1 MLLPLICS
9 DISITNINKI
19 NSNMRKL
26 LLFFAMLCVSIGAWA
41 MMPPEN
47 EPVTDRNSYLI
58 EQATGTWHGQGPVV
72 VIHVKDADGLKKAL
86 AKLSETDPQGN
97 IPNHLQKYQNSI
109 ILKIDSKSFTV
120 TDNGAGNP
128 PTVTYGDFVEIT
140 LSDDDKAAL
149 GSVVAP
155 ETIDLQDLKSSESFT
170 FTNQYVKSVILPN
183 GWTKAQVKA
192 AGEALAQGANFGSC
206 FSQSDK
212 IVTPVLDDEGN
223 PKVFDTYVDKN
234 NNDATGASL
243 IAYVA
248 KSNTLHTAVVHSY
261 FDQQNN
267 AILGTGGDGNGMNQ
281 YNDVVDRVKSLTVM
295 GYPAASDFSSSG
307 DWDENGHFVPNCE
320 PYEHSSSANAGGVDG
335 TTERKSYVDG
345 TKKPGGIAGG
355 GDLLVIDLSDA
366 VIYEEYNSDLTLSWT
381 GTVDK
386 LLEQVWL
393 PTSSLVKTIPA
404 DFLSCSAGNF
414 REICIPSN
422 IEYIKTR
429 AFGSTSHN
437 LVHVWTTGTDDNTVY
452 DNGAYTT
459 AGNNDSD
466 PSNDV
471 KHFGM
476 SDINTYNDFANSWGT
491 YTFSPNLKCIE
502 SFAFSTG
509 YRIKDVYCLG
519 TTAPECHVDA
529 FTQVMYNGNN
539 TYDQSAITDGII
551 TREAYT
557 NNKESRMYMTM
568 LHYPKTTTTPNI
580 QRYTDPTREYNV
592 ATGERD
598 GKGNTLYFPNQS
610 EFCQAYDQG
619 TTGYLWDAWPSE
631 RTEWGDLEI
640 VNGSHIL
647 TEHTTAA
654 QTQANQRWT
663 DNPSE
668 TLSPAADDGHTL
680 LKHDRSF
687 YDVTLDGNGNST
699 LSQPSGLDWY
709 YNTVWEGSQLYP
721 KPEITEGD
729 YIYEEAADGLY
740 VKDGDTYREWTSA
753 DGDVTRYNR
762 ATKQG
767 VDEQGYPMY
776 EQCSDGTLVQEYT
789 YRRANDGGFVRNE
802 VISGYSA
809 TNTPNGAEKY
819 FSDNEGTQEV
829 TPLVGNGFY
838 YVSGTEPVYTAVDK
852 NNDAIGAQSQ
862 YYTKNGDTYAESNLM
877 FNNTYYYPTGETIE
891 KDVFTGTNYVVPG
904 VDAYYS
910 DAEGTTP
917 ATPGF
922 YNTYY
927 YNVQSITRD
936 KISSGNWLKSG
947 VTKYYSDSECTQEV
961 IPTITSISGNGTLY
975 YKDSEGY
982 HQTNTFIEGQGD
994 YYVSWGNPNDYQAVG
1009 QYYPT
1014 VSLDATYYYKDGEET
1029 VKEGTATDT
1038 WVGDVTYYK
1047 FENNDYVELNPQ
1059 INGTYYYKSSTETV
1073 DEYIG
1078 SAYYVDGKSWYS
1090 YDQNNKTY
1098 TAITLS
1104 WYNHF
1109 TGDYYYVSGERNVYS
1124 SAANTDYNAETTYY
1138 TDQNGTEAS
1147 SITFDKDYYTADVTY
1162 SFYKYN
1168 ESTDAGKER
1177 WEKVYTEH
1185 AYREYNADKDDKDGT
1200 VEPRYCPYMVE
1211 VKEITHQVDND
1222 FRGWHQFVL
1231 AGYGKMSKID
1241 YEPVRWWISDNDWW
1255 TICEPYD
1262 LKYSDLVM
1270 FFGTEAEDNNGK
1282 AKIPYLSKLMYVV
1295 RDVENEKITLTF
1307 SKNLMEYKEMIPGTT
1322 NKIDGTAYKHGTFSD
1337 DQKWSEAELAQDP
1350 VILHAGV
1357 PYLIKPNMTKT
1368 GTGEFNRQFDIFA
1381 NERANLWSR
1390 LVQAQNMS
1398 GSDLMNT
1405 VYKGEY
1411 TVPAYVVGEGDE
1423 GTQESLQI
1431 TNKDNSKFNYA
1442 SGTIKYNKKDTE
1454 YKISTDFTYT
1464 FVGSFFKSVMPK
1476 FCYFLGWD
1484 SKAGK
1489 AAFWFN
1495 RKEEKDAWNWNNETG
1510 IICPNF
1516 NTDLEIDPASGLTDP
1531 ARWIFS
1537 SADIKVDDFESTGTA
1552 KSYTMDFGATNYF
1565 EWDEATGVSEMVVK
1579 PLFEETKVYDTNGR
1593 FMGSSLQNL
1602 PKGVYIVNGKK
1613 YIVK

>member
-1 MLLPLICS
+1 
-9 DISITNINKI
+9 
-19 NSNMRKL
+19 MRKL
-26 LLFFAMLCVSIGAWA
+26 LLFFAMLSVSIGAWA

-539 TYDQSAITDGII
+539 TYDQTAITDGII

-557 NNKESRMYMTM
+557 NSRVSRMYMTM

-631 RTEWGDLEI
+631 RTEWGDMEI

-740 VKDGDTYREWTSA
+740 VKDGDTYREWTSE

-776 EQCSDGTLVQEYT
+776 EQCSEGTLVQEYT
-789 YRRANDGGFVRNE
+789 YNRANDGGFVRNE

-862 YYTKNGDTYAESNLM
+862 YYTKNGDTYTESNLM
-877 FNNTYYYPTGETIE
+877 FNNTYYYPTGNQTTVPIYTELNWGNLVANV
-891 KDVFTGTNYVVPG
+891 DYFTKNGNDY
-904 VDAYYS
+904 
-910 DAEGTTP
+910 TP
-917 ATPGF
+917 ATPNFNGTW
-922 YNTYY
+922 YYLNSDNEYVQTSQLVAGVWTYY
-927 YNVQSITRD
+927 QYGWNNGVQGYNEGTPQLA
-936 KISSGNWLKSG
+936 GQ
-947 VTKYYSDSECTQEV
+947 YFY
-961 IPTITSISGNGTLY
+961 ISG
-975 YKDSEGY
+975 S
-982 HQTNTFIEGQGD
+982 Q
-994 YYVSWGNPNDYQAVG
+994 
-1009 QYYPT
+1009 
-1014 VSLDATYYYKDGEET
+1014 
-1029 VKEGTATDT
+1029 
-1038 WVGDVTYYK
+1038 
-1047 FENNDYVELNPQ
+1047 
-1059 INGTYYYKSSTETV
+1059 TV
-1073 DEYIG
+1073 DEYLSSDHFISG
-1078 SAYYVDGKSWYS
+1078 KTWYKLENGAY
-1090 YDQNNKTY
+1090 N
-1098 TAITLS
+1098 AITLS
-1104 WYNHF
+1104 WYEQIV
-1109 TGDYYYVSGERNVYS
+1109 GDYYYVSGERNVYS

-1270 FFGTEAEDNNGK
+1270 FFGTEAKDNNGT

-1295 RDVENEKITLTF
+1295 RDAENEKITLTF
-1307 SKNLMEYKEMIPGTT
+1307 SKNLMEYKEMIPGST
-1322 NKIDGTAYKHGTFSD
+1322 NKIDGTAYKHGVFSD
-1337 DQKWSEAELAQDP
+1337 DQKWSQAELAQDP

-1357 PYLIKPNMTKT
+1357 PYLIKPNMTRT

-1516 NTDLEIDPASGLTDP
+1516 NTDLEIDPATGLKDP
-1531 ARWIFS
+1531 ARWVFS
-1537 SADIKVDDFESTGTA
+1537 SADIKVDDFGSTGTA

-1579 PLFEETKVYDTNGR
+1579 PLFEETKVYDANGR
-1593 FMGSSLQNL
+1593 YMGSSLQNL